1 MAVWNGAR
9 GAAMGFLL
17 ILANAGPAN
26 ARENLTVRTV
36 PAPMTGMAAGVGSV
50 QRQLLDAHNAERQR
64 LGLKLLEWNENLAR
78 GARAWAEQLA
88 RLNDLAHS
96 DDAERQDAGENLW
109 MGSGGDFSPQ
119 DMVDGFLDER
129 KDFRPGTFPYVSRT
143 GNWSDVGHYT
153 QLIWPGTREL
163 GCAIAHN
170 RQSDVLV
177 CRYFPAGNV
186 QREQVP

>member
-9 GAAMGFLL
+9 GAAVGFLL
-17 ILANAGPAN
+17 ILANAGLAN
-26 ARENLTVRTV
+26 ARENLTASTV
-36 PAPMTGMAAGVGSV
+36 PTPMTGMAAGVGAE
-50 QRQLLDAHNAERQR
+50 RQLLDAHNAERQR
-64 LGLKLLEWNENLAR
+64 LGLKPLEWSENLAR
-78 GARAWAEQLA
+78 GAQAWAERLA

-109 MGSGGDFSPQ
+109 MGSGGDFSPR

-129 KDFRPGTFPYVSRT
+129 KDFRPGTFPQVSRT

-153 QLIWPGTREL
+153 QLSWPDTRQL
-163 GCAIAHN
+163 GCGIAHN
-170 RQSDVLV
+170 RQSEVLV

-186 QREQVP
+186 ERAQVP